1 MSYKC
6 TCLDPSGLPT
16 GTTATVSN
24 CFQCSNTCGVNYNC
38 DLKEDNS
45 TQEFAGIT
53 LGVFIALVVIQ
64 LLLWAVMIIFSV
76 IVLKKCK
83 GNPKWLN
90 PTVITLLVLWLLC
103 GWFPGIGFAL
113 FVALLIILIIFANQC
128 KSGKKIKK

>member
-1 MSYKC
+1 MSYEC
-6 TCLDPSGLPT
+6 TCLDSSGFPT
-16 GTTATVSN
+16 GFTATVSD
-24 CFQCSNTCGVNYNC
+24 CFQCSNTCGNYYSCN
-38 DLKEDNS
+38 LKEDDSSN
-45 TQEFAGIT
+45 EFAGIT

-64 LLLWAVMIIFSV
+64 LVLWAVMIIFSV

-90 PTVITLLVLWLLC
+90 PTVITLLVLWLIC

-113 FVALLIILIIFANQC
+113 FVALLIILIIYANQC